1 VQVNTQVSGEISMK
15 KSIISIALA
24 ALAGSSAAL
33 AADYEVT
40 ITNVT
45 SGIVF
50 TPIYVVSHK
59 PGVTLFE
66 LGEQASDELAALAEG
81 GSFASLDT
89 LLKADPRVVDSADS
103 GAMLLPGENVTV
115 TVSAPKGKGQ
125 VSLAAMMLPTNDGF
139 IALNGVE
146 GPRNKQAVSYHSP
159 GYDAGSEPNDEL
171 CISIPGGGPCGGGE
185 GGSANAGGEDYVHI
199 HSGIH
204 GIGDLTPAAID
215 WRNPTAYITIKRVN
229 NK

>member
-1 VQVNTQVSGEISMK
+1 MK

>member
-1 VQVNTQVSGEISMK
+1 MK

-40 ITNVT
+40 ITNIT
-45 SGIVF
+45 SGTVF

-59 PGVTLFE
+59 PGVTLFQ
-66 LGEQASDELAALAEG
+66 LGEQASDELAELAEG

-103 GAMLLPGENVTV
+103 GALLLPGEDVTV
-115 TVSAPKGKGQ
+115 TVRAPKGKGQ

-146 GPRNKQAVSYHSP
+146 GPRNKQSVNYRVP

-185 GGSANAGGEDYVHI
+185 GGSPNAGGEGYVHI

-204 GIGDLTPAAID
+204 GIGDLTPSASD
-215 WRNPTAYITIKRVN
+215 WRNPTAAITIKRVK
-229 NK
+229 NKNKD